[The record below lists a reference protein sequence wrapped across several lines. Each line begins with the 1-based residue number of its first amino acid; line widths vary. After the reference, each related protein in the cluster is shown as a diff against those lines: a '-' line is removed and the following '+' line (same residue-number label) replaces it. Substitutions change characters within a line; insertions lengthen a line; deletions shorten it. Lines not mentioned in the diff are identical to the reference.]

1 MLVLALDENT
11 RKKMED
17 DQNELDKLRKVKK
30 DNEVKKKLRLSRNSV
45 CSVK

>member
-45 CSVK
+45 YSAK